1 MKRCIAIIKA
11 AEPGAVIY
19 NPATGAVS
27 TPHTWR
33 APLTACQQTALF
45 EDIVKAAG
53 RTLNNET
60 FDHGGE
66 SLTHVTIPGGGGT
79 YRFGPGHH
87 DGDGPVF
94 VYEWSSRTH
103 NLMLRATIG

>member
-1 MKRCIAIIKA
+1 MKRCIATIKA
-11 AEPGAVIY
+11 AEPKAIIY
-19 NPATGAVS
+19 DPATGTPS

-33 APLTACQQTALF
+33 APLTACQQVALF

-53 RTLNNET
+53 RTLNNKT
-60 FDHGGE
+60 FNRGGE

-79 YRFGPGHH
+79 YDFGPGHH

-94 VYEWSSRTH
+94 VYEWSSSSQDLELKVTH
-103 NLMLRATIG
+103 G